1 MRNFGWHKVFFSLEF
16 MFDRISNHKAF
27 KEMRDKKDSEDDD
40 VPGDVLKRLGEDG
53 LGLMTHLINNIYET
67 GE

>member
-1 MRNFGWHKVFFSLEF
+1 
-16 MFDRISNHKAF
+16 
-27 KEMRDKKDSEDDD
+27 MRDKRDRGDDD

-53 LGLMTHLINNIYET
+53 LGLMTQLISNIYET